1 MSLVIRS
8 YHQVLMINQ
17 DKYSV
22 LFRVSSGQFSLTTP
36 RETFQRVVKLITTL
50 LMVWFLIFKIDMWIY
65 SAFLGGTLFNVLL
78 LAFKEYKQLASKYL
92 RRFLTCIPN
101 HKENY
106 SVLEDPDFETLR
118 LETLP
123 QENTRKKKSTLRR
136 IFCFQP
142 ILRLLS
148 ILFLSILRFSCC
160 LIKWY
165 LFITDRI
172 LMLKNI
178 FFSGDVL

>member
-1 MSLVIRS
+1 M
-8 YHQVLMINQ
+8 
-17 DKYSV
+17 
-22 LFRVSSGQFSLTTP
+22 
-36 RETFQRVVKLITTL
+36 KLITTL

-123 QENTRKKKSTLRR
+123 QENTRKKNQL
-136 IFCFQP
+136 
-142 ILRLLS
+142 
-148 ILFLSILRFSCC
+148 
-160 LIKWY
+160 
-165 LFITDRI
+165 
-172 LMLKNI
+172 
-178 FFSGDVL
+178 